1 LSDTPLEPEHIP
13 LVVPDIEPIQKPW
26 KPRRLSQ
33 RTIDKGLER
42 VAITIPLNSSY
53 GPKNP
58 EEMLSVLSQRIYAY
72 LQEHPDT
79 DEQVIGTLSRAA
91 LALVVLDDRCRA
103 IRREDK
109 AAKRVGWRMA
119 GNT

>member
-1 LSDTPLEPEHIP
+1 MSDVPLEPEHIP
-13 LVVPDIEPIQKPW
+13 LVVPDVTPIQKPW

-58 EEMLSVLSQRIYAY
+58 EDMLSVLSQRIYAY
-72 LQEHPDT
+72 LQEHPET
-79 DEQVIGTLSRAA
+79 DESVINCLARAGMA
-91 LALVVLDDRCRA
+91 FTVLWDRKQA
-103 IRREDK
+103 WDKEAK